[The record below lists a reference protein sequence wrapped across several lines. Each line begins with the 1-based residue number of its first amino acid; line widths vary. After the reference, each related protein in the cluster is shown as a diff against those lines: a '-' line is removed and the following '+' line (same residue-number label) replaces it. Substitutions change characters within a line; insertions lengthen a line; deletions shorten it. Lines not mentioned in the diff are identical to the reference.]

1 MGERGLT
8 YKQQRFAELVA
19 SGCTNVGAFRS
30 VYPSIRRGKA
40 TESEGAKRIAH
51 LPKVVAEVQR
61 LTLLRSPHDAAAQ
74 SEHIAARLLELTKS
88 PEPEV
93 ALRAIAQ
100 WAELEKRR
108 LLRPRP
114 IEQHADRGQRP
125 SDDER
130 RQIINQLRALY
141 QKTLPK
147 PQNFA
152 EQLGQPITELPK
164 PHDLAI
170 DVEPTDTASTLP
182 TILEIRRRVER
193 LRRKRRRDRRR
204 HDDWI
209 RPASLAR
216 IEHQE
221 SQARRSLG

>member
-30 VYPSIRRGKA
+30 VYTSVRRGKA
-40 TESEGAKRIAH
+40 TESEGAKRVAH

-100 WAELEKRR
+100 WAELEKRG

-114 IEQHADRGQRP
+114 IEQSADSGRRP
-125 SDDER
+125 SADDR
-130 RQIINQLRALY
+130 RQIIDQLRALY
-141 QKTLPK
+141 QKALPK

-170 DVEPTDTASTLP
+170 DVELTDTASTVTPQAMAVDDASCEPSPVDNSMKRPEPIKKFGLAP
-182 TILEIRRRVER
+182 IPGYFPPRFRRV
-193 LRRKRRRDRRR
+193 
-204 HDDWI
+204 
-209 RPASLAR
+209 
-216 IEHQE
+216 
-221 SQARRSLG
+221 